1 LDEKKNL
8 ISVNKKSKYS
18 NFIQLKKHEPILI
31 IQISSSN
38 PLIPNF
44 LLLILKIDS
53 PQTNLFIPNSKID
66 SQKFLLLLL
75 FDSPQTNPK
84 RQTLAHSKRTRTI
97 PLSKRVLASLKENGI
112 LARYV
117 FTLPFVCYLFWN
129 EKSLYCENEK
139 REWFCK
145 IQENWNWH

>member
-1 LDEKKNL
+1 MLLFFLWNFEKKNL
-8 ISVNKKSKYS
+8 ISENKKSKYS
-18 NFIQLKKHEPILI
+18 NFIQLKKHEPILR

-53 PQTNLFIPNSKID
+53 PQTNMFIPNSKID

-97 PLSKRVLASLKENGI
+97 P
-112 LARYV
+112 RYV